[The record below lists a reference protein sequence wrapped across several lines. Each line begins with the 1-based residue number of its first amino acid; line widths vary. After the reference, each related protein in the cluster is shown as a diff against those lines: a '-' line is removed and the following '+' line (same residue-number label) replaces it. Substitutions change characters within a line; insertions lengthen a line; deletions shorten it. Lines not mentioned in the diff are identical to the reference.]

1 MTPVLATA
9 SPRAGL
15 WLIGGR
21 GAISTCVV
29 HGLLGLDRGWV
40 EPIGLLSLDPRFEHL
55 GLLAP
60 GAFALSGCEV
70 RRAGIEHTRRELE
83 RQHILPA
90 ELGQLCREAVERYD
104 RGLSPGLLDPADRD
118 SGGLARDDFEAG
130 TLALLGAS
138 PRQRIAHVV
147 ACLEDFRRRESLE
160 RIVVVNLASSER
172 WIEPSPSWADRASLE
187 AALDRGEPQPAS
199 LLYAYAAIQAGAAF
213 VNFTPSTGATPPALE
228 AFARERGVPHC
239 GNDGKTGETLV
250 KTALAPMFAHR
261 RLKVLTWAG
270 YNMLGNRDGA
280 VLEDPEHK
288 RAKLRN
294 KDEVLRRLLQAP
306 DLASR
311 VGIDFLPS
319 LGDWKTA
326 MDYVHFEGFLGARM
340 SLQFT
345 WTGSDSALA
354 APLVIDLARFA
365 ERALRDRRAGH
376 LPELAPYFKAPI
388 GATSD
393 DFHRQVDELLRWAE
407 RQGR

>member
-1 MTPVLATA
+1 MTPDPGTA
-9 SPRAGL
+9 QPRAGL

-29 HGLLGLDRGWV
+29 HGLFGLDEGHV
-40 EPIGLLSLDPRFEHL
+40 ESVGLLSADPRLAHL
-55 GLLAP
+55 GLRSPAQWV
-60 GAFALSGCEV
+60 LSGSEV
-70 RRAGIEHTRRELE
+70 RSAGIGATVAELH
-83 RQHILPA
+83 RQHILPGDLIQKVA
-90 ELGQLCREAVERYD
+90 GRVAAYD
-104 RGLSPGLLDPADRD
+104 QSLSPGLLDAGDRHA
-118 SGGLARDDFEAG
+118 GGLAQEQFDPR
-130 TLALLGAS
+130 TLELINAS
-138 PRQRIAHVV
+138 PRERIAHVV
-147 ACLEDFRRRESLE
+147 SCLGAFKKKYTLE

-172 WIEPSPSWADRASLE
+172 YSAAAPAWASLSALD
-187 AALDRGEPQPAS
+187 AALDRGEAQPAS
-199 LLYAYAAIQAGAAF
+199 LLYAYAAFQAGAAF

-228 AFARERGVPHC
+228 EFARARHVPHC

-261 RLKVLTWAG
+261 RLRVLAWAG

-294 KDEVLRRLLQAP
+294 KDEVLKRLLDAP
-306 DLASR
+306 ELTSR
-311 VGIDFLPS
+311 VGIDFVPS

-326 MDYVHFEGFLGARM
+326 MDFVHFEGFLGARM

-354 APLVIDLARFA
+354 APLVIDLACFA

-376 LPELAPYFKAPI
+376 LPELACYFKSPI
-388 GATSD
+388 GASSD
-393 DFHRQVDELLRWAE
+393 DFHLQMQALYRWAE
-407 RQGR
+407 GQR